1 MEEEHFA
8 FESYR
13 FLFSPKVTNFLGP
26 YPQCYVLDLGS
37 VGQPVCLELWFSL
50 LPPPILPATMG
61 SSRQRWACSALWGG
75 EAIFLWGST
84 GQGSGWHSQSLLLIP
99 SLNDDPKDNPY
110 LSFEKCCLL
119 SFIGGSQCADHCAT
133 QAPHLWSP
141 SHSSQRLVREDL
153 YLVHR

>member
-13 FLFSPKVTNFLGP
+13 FLFSPKVTDFLGP

-37 VGQPVCLELWFSL
+37 VGQPVWLELRFSL
-50 LPPPILPATMG
+50 LPPPILPATVG

-84 GQGSGWHSQSLLLIP
+84 GQGSGWRSQSLLLIP
-99 SLNDDPKDNPY
+99 SLNDAPKDNPY
-110 LSFEKCCLL
+110 LLRNVVFSHLL
-119 SFIGGSQCADHCAT
+119 GAPSVPITVLPKHLTFGLPHIPHNGWWERTFI
-133 QAPHLWSP
+133 
-141 SHSSQRLVREDL
+141 
-153 YLVHR
+153 